1 MESRR
6 TNPRVASSA
15 HRHTSG
21 VISRRRFLL
30 AGAAGASALT
40 LDTRSAG
47 AGTDPVMVED
57 PTRRRYGP
65 VLFIGD
71 STSSR
76 HWSRLDNVLADR
88 SVGPY
93 RCDLQPGRSIS
104 RDVKRFP
111 SGVEAVRSSR
121 EAGFDPPAIVVALGA
136 NDLGYATESR
146 EQFVELT
153 NALFSEIGTQT
164 TIGFFNLFATVPTR
178 ARYFNAWL
186 LEAQNEW
193 PNLLVLD
200 WASLAR
206 RHPQWHAADGFHY
219 NYTGAEARNAFMAR
233 AMIDTFLFAHA
244 RHQAWPKP

>member
-1 MESRR
+1 M
-6 TNPRVASSA
+6 
-15 HRHTSG
+15 
-21 VISRRRFLL
+21 ISRRRLLL
-30 AGAAGASALT
+30 AGAAGAAALA

-104 RDVKRFP
+104 RDIKKFP
-111 SGVEAVRSSR
+111 SGVEAVRSAR

-136 NDLGYATESR
+136 NDLGFATESR
-146 EQFVELT
+146 ENFVALT
-153 NALFSEIGTQT
+153 GALFDEIGPNAA
-164 TIGFFNLFATVPTR
+164 IGFFNIFATVPTR

-186 LEAQNEW
+186 VEAQAER

-200 WASLAR
+200 WASLAE
-206 RHPQWHAADGFHY
+206 RHPRWHDDDGFHY
-219 NYTGAEARNAFMAR
+219 NYTGAEARNAYMAQ
-233 AMIDTFLFAHA
+233 AMIDTYRFAHA
-244 RHQAWPKP
+244 RGSNWPNP